1 MASIAAT
8 HPLATRAGAAASSG
22 RRAPRASRRC
32 ALTTRAAAT
41 PWLEAASGF
50 CRTNNVFGPSDGA
63 RRGVFV
69 VPEASK
75 GYGFG
80 YGYGYGFKYGHG
92 YGEPELGGKSGTTVA
107 PSSTAPAPAS
117 SSSGA
122 AGFKEWWAKAG
133 KIDKSTIAA
142 LGGAALLSYGL
153 ISNVFYVSSLL
164 GAMYTSCKV
173 HALSPLVSLFFIFYP
188 VWAISLTSCFI
199 CSQVDKAAM
208 QTFVT
213 TYFGLWMIQN
223 FLRPARMGLSV
234 AISPFTDKIVEFFR
248 RYVPGNKKPLAFALT
263 VFCVNVLGTFAYMF
277 GGFFLITWLT
287 GVPLELG
294 SLKSLLAAGKAEVA
308 AKAIA

>member
-1 MASIAAT
+1 MASLAAT

-22 RRAPRASRRC
+22 LRAPRASRRC

-41 PWLEAASGF
+41 PWLEAASGR
-50 CRTNNVFGPSDGA
+50 RTNNVFGPSDGA
-63 RRGVFV
+63 RRGVSV
-69 VPEASK
+69 VTEASK

-133 KIDKSTIAA
+133 KIDKSTITA

-173 HALSPLVSLFFIFYP
+173 HALSPLVSLFF
-188 VWAISLTSCFI
+188 
-199 CSQVDKAAM
+199 
-208 QTFVT
+208 
-213 TYFGLWMIQN
+213 YFRIPYGQL
-223 FLRPARMGLSV
+223 V
-234 AISPFTDKIVEFFR
+234 
-248 RYVPGNKKPLAFALT
+248 
-263 VFCVNVLGTFAYMF
+263 
-277 GGFFLITWLT
+277 
-287 GVPLELG
+287 
-294 SLKSLLAAGKAEVA
+294 
-308 AKAIA
+308 

>member
-22 RRAPRASRRC
+22 LRAPRASRRC

-41 PWLEAASGF
+41 PSEAASGF

-173 HALSPLVSLFFIFYP
+173 HALSPLVSLFFIF
-188 VWAISLTSCFI
+188 VS
-199 CSQVDKAAM
+199 
-208 QTFVT
+208 
-213 TYFGLWMIQN
+213 
-223 FLRPARMGLSV
+223 RMG
-234 AISPFTDKIVEFFR
+234 
-248 RYVPGNKKPLAFALT
+248 N
-263 VFCVNVLGTFAYMF
+263 
-277 GGFFLITWLT
+277 
-287 GVPLELG
+287 
-294 SLKSLLAAGKAEVA
+294 
-308 AKAIA
+308 

>member
-1 MASIAAT
+1 MASLAAT

-173 HALSPLVSLFFIFYP
+173 HALSPLVSLFF
-188 VWAISLTSCFI
+188 
-199 CSQVDKAAM
+199 
-208 QTFVT
+208 
-213 TYFGLWMIQN
+213 YFRIPYGQL
-223 FLRPARMGLSV
+223 V
-234 AISPFTDKIVEFFR
+234 
-248 RYVPGNKKPLAFALT
+248 
-263 VFCVNVLGTFAYMF
+263 
-277 GGFFLITWLT
+277 
-287 GVPLELG
+287 
-294 SLKSLLAAGKAEVA
+294 
-308 AKAIA
+308 

>member
-1 MASIAAT
+1 
-8 HPLATRAGAAASSG
+8 
-22 RRAPRASRRC
+22 
-32 ALTTRAAAT
+32 
-41 PWLEAASGF
+41 
-50 CRTNNVFGPSDGA
+50 
-63 RRGVFV
+63 
-69 VPEASK
+69 
-75 GYGFG
+75 
-80 YGYGYGFKYGHG
+80 
-92 YGEPELGGKSGTTVA
+92 
-107 PSSTAPAPAS
+107 
-117 SSSGA
+117 
-122 AGFKEWWAKAG
+122 
-133 KIDKSTIAA
+133 
-142 LGGAALLSYGL
+142 
-153 ISNVFYVSSLL
+153 
-164 GAMYTSCKV
+164 
-173 HALSPLVSLFFIFYP
+173 
-188 VWAISLTSCFI
+188 LTSCFI

-248 RYVPGNKKPLAFALT
+248 RYVPGNKKPAAFALT

>member
-1 MASIAAT
+1 MASLAAT

-22 RRAPRASRRC
+22 RRAPRATRRC

-41 PWLEAASGF
+41 PSEAASGF

-173 HALSPLVSLFFIFYP
+173 HALSPLVSLFFIF
-188 VWAISLTSCFI
+188 VS
-199 CSQVDKAAM
+199 
-208 QTFVT
+208 
-213 TYFGLWMIQN
+213 
-223 FLRPARMGLSV
+223 RMG
-234 AISPFTDKIVEFFR
+234 
-248 RYVPGNKKPLAFALT
+248 N
-263 VFCVNVLGTFAYMF
+263 
-277 GGFFLITWLT
+277 
-287 GVPLELG
+287 
-294 SLKSLLAAGKAEVA
+294 
-308 AKAIA
+308 

>member
-1 MASIAAT
+1 MASLAAT
-8 HPLATRAGAAASSG
+8 RPLATRAGAAASSG

-41 PWLEAASGF
+41 PSEGASGI
-50 CRTNNVFGPSDGA
+50 RTNNVFGPSDGA

-173 HALSPLVSLFFIFYP
+173 HALSPLVSLFFIF
-188 VWAISLTSCFI
+188 VS
-199 CSQVDKAAM
+199 
-208 QTFVT
+208 
-213 TYFGLWMIQN
+213 
-223 FLRPARMGLSV
+223 RMG
-234 AISPFTDKIVEFFR
+234 
-248 RYVPGNKKPLAFALT
+248 N
-263 VFCVNVLGTFAYMF
+263 
-277 GGFFLITWLT
+277 
-287 GVPLELG
+287 
-294 SLKSLLAAGKAEVA
+294 
-308 AKAIA
+308 

>member
-1 MASIAAT
+1 MASLAAT
-8 HPLATRAGAAASSG
+8 HPLATLAAAPSSSSSSG
-22 RRAPRASRRC
+22 LRAPRARAARRC
-32 ALTTRAAAT
+32 APTTRAAAT
-41 PWLEAASGF
+41 PSEAASGR
-50 CRTNNVFGPSDGA
+50 RTNNVFGRTDGA
-63 RRGVFV
+63 RRGVSV

-75 GYGFG
+75 GYGYG

-107 PSSTAPAPAS
+107 PSSTAPGPAS
-117 SSSGA
+117 SSSASTGA
-122 AGFKEWWAKAG
+122 AGFKEWWDKAG

-173 HALSPLVSLFFIFYP
+173 HALSPLV
-188 VWAISLTSCFI
+188 
-199 CSQVDKAAM
+199 DKAAM
-208 QTFVT
+208 NTFVT

-277 GGFFLITWLT
+277 GGFFLITWAT

-308 AKAIA
+308 AKAIAKV

>member
-1 MASIAAT
+1 MQSSERITRARTRPRDRGSRDMASLAAT

-22 RRAPRASRRC
+22 LRAPRARASRRC

-41 PWLEAASGF
+41 PSETASGRS
-50 CRTNNVFGPSDGA
+50 RTNNVFAPSDGA
-63 RRGVFV
+63 RRGISV
-69 VPEASK
+69 VTEASK

-107 PSSTAPAPAS
+107 PSSTAPGPAS
-117 SSSGA
+117 SSSASTGA

-173 HALSPLVSLFFIFYP
+173 HALSPLVSLFFIF
-188 VWAISLTSCFI
+188 VS
-199 CSQVDKAAM
+199 
-208 QTFVT
+208 
-213 TYFGLWMIQN
+213 
-223 FLRPARMGLSV
+223 RMG
-234 AISPFTDKIVEFFR
+234 
-248 RYVPGNKKPLAFALT
+248 N
-263 VFCVNVLGTFAYMF
+263 
-277 GGFFLITWLT
+277 
-287 GVPLELG
+287 
-294 SLKSLLAAGKAEVA
+294 
-308 AKAIA
+308 